1 MLLEI
6 QAKEIQGLTVSMGSV
21 SVLMNCSSFRTRI
34 PHCLREIR
42 FGDVRP
48 CQNQSRCQDDLLL
61 LDPTEDQEGKKIN
74 NAPAKQSLATETLDL
89 VRF

>member
-1 MLLEI
+1 MFGRVRINL
-6 QAKEIQGLTVSMGSV
+6 AVS
-21 SVLMNCSSFRTRI
+21 
-34 PHCLREIR
+34 
-42 FGDVRP
+42 
-48 CQNQSRCQDDLLL
+48 CQDDLLL